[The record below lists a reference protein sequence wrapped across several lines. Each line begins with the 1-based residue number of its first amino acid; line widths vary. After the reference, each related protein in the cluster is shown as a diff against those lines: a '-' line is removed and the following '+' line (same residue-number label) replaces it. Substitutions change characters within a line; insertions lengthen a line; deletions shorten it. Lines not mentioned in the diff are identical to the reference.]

1 MAKKAGETEVRPVV
15 SILGTPVKCFYGPED
30 LPDFDYKEKLN
41 DPGEYPFTR
50 GVYSTMYRSS
60 LWTMRQYSGQS
71 TSDSTNERFKYLLK
85 NGQTGLSLAFD
96 LPTQIGLDSDMP
108 LAEDDVGKL
117 GVAVDSLED
126 FERIFDGIALDQ
138 ISTSFTIN
146 ATAPIILAM
155 YVLVAQKQGV
165 EPKRLRGTIQND
177 ILKEYIARGTWIF
190 PPEPS
195 IKLVGDLVEYCNK
208 EIPRFNAISVSGTHI
223 LEYGA
228 NTVQAVAL
236 AISIAE
242 VYIREVLK
250 RGSHIDEIAPLFS
263 FHLPIGGRD
272 FNFFEDIARLRGAR
286 RYWAK
291 LMKEKYGAKDK
302 RSLQF
307 RFSTGGMGGGL
318 TAEQPLNNIA
328 RASIYAMAAVFSGT
342 RSLNLACFD
351 EVYAIPSDL
360 AIRTSLRVQQIL
372 ANETGVADVVDPLGG
387 SYYVEKL
394 TDEME
399 AKIGE
404 IITKIEGDGGIV
416 KMIESGAIQR
426 ELARQSYAIQK
437 RISSGEKVLV
447 GVNKFKV
454 KEEERDLEVYKTDP
468 ETINRQLQRLKA
480 VKENRDQQKVES
492 ALQKLE
498 SAAGRGDNLIPY
510 LFEPLTAKATVGE
523 IIDTLKKVYGTFKE
537 PTTV

>member
-1 MAKKAGETEVRPVV
+1 
-15 SILGTPVKCFYGPED
+15 
-30 LPDFDYKEKLN
+30 
-41 DPGEYPFTR
+41 
-50 GVYSTMYRSS
+50 
-60 LWTMRQYSGQS
+60 MRQYSGQS

-96 LPTQIGLDSDMP
+96 LPTQVGLDSDMP

-228 NTVQAVAL
+228 NTVQAVSL

-250 RGSHIDEIAPLFS
+250 RGSNIDEIAPLFS

-291 LMKEKYGAKDK
+291 LMKEKYGALDK

-404 IITKIEGDGGIV
+404 IIGKIESDGGIV

-426 ELARQSYAIQK
+426 ELARQSYEIQK

-468 ETINRQLQRLKA
+468 ETINRQLERLKA
-480 VKENRDQQKVES
+480 VKANRDQGKVES

>member
-1 MAKKAGETEVRPVV
+1 MAKKTGDPEVRPVV
-15 SILGTPVKCFYGPED
+15 SSLGTPVKCFYGPED
-30 LPDFDYKEKLN
+30 LPDFDYTQQLN
-41 DPGEYPFTR
+41 NPGEYPFTR
-50 GVYSTMYRSS
+50 GVYETMYRSS

-71 TSDSTNERFKYLLK
+71 TPESTNERFKYLLK

-117 GVAVDSLED
+117 GVAVDTLDD
-126 FERIFDGIALDQ
+126 FERIFDGISLDQ

-155 YVLVAQKQGV
+155 YIMVAQRQEV
-165 EPKRLRGTIQND
+165 DQKRLRGTIQND

-190 PPEPS
+190 PPAPS
-195 IKLVGDLVEYCNK
+195 VKLVGDLVEYCNR

-242 VYIREVLK
+242 VYIREVLR
-250 RGSHIDEIAPLFS
+250 RGSSIDEIAPLFS

-272 FNFFEDIARLRGAR
+272 FNFFEDIARLRAAR
-286 RYWAK
+286 RYWAR
-291 LMKEKYGAKDK
+291 LMKEKYGAQDI

-328 RASIYAMAAVFSGT
+328 RAAIYAMAAVFSGT

-372 ANETGVADVVDPLGG
+372 AHETGVADVVDPLGG

-399 AKIGE
+399 ARIAE
-404 IITKIEGDGGIV
+404 IIAKIESDGGIV

-426 ELARQSYAIQK
+426 ELAAQSYALQRK
-437 RISSGEKVLV
+437 ISSGEKVLV

-454 KEEERDLEVYKTDP
+454 QEEERDMEIYKTDP
-468 ETINRQLQRLKA
+468 ETINRQIERLQG
-480 VKENRDQQKVES
+480 VKQSRDRGKVEA
-492 ALQKLE
+492 ALRQLE
-498 SAAGRGDNLIPY
+498 AAAGRGDNIIPC
-510 LFEPLTAKATVGE
+510 LFEPLREKATVGE
-523 IIDTLKKVYGTFKE
+523 IVETLKNVYGTFRE

>member
-60 LWTMRQYSGQS
+60 MWTMRQYSGQS

-96 LPTQIGLDSDMP
+96 LPTQVGLDSDMP

-228 NTVQAVAL
+228 NTVQAVSL

-250 RGSHIDEIAPLFS
+250 RGSNIDEIAPLFS

-291 LMKEKYGAKDK
+291 LMKEKYGALDK

-404 IITKIEGDGGIV
+404 IIGKIESDGGIV

-426 ELARQSYAIQK
+426 ELARQSYEIQK

-468 ETINRQLQRLKA
+468 ETINRQLERLKA
-480 VKENRDQQKVES
+480 VKANRDQGKVES
-492 ALQKLE
+492 ALQELE

-510 LFEPLTAKATVGE
+510 LFEPLKAKATVGE

>member
-1 MAKKAGETEVRPVV
+1 MAKKAGETDVRPVV

-228 NTVQAVAL
+228 NTVQAVSL

-250 RGSHIDEIAPLFS
+250 RGSQIDEIAPLFS

-404 IITKIEGDGGIV
+404 IIGKIESDGGIV
-416 KMIESGAIQR
+416 KLIESGAIQR

-468 ETINRQLQRLKA
+468 ETINRQLERLKA

-492 ALQKLE
+492 ALRELE
-498 SAAGRGDNLIPY
+498 SAAVRGDNLIPY
-510 LFEPLTAKATVGE
+510 LFGPLTAKATVGE

>member
-1 MAKKAGETEVRPVV
+1 MAKKEIVVRPVT
-15 SILGTPVKCFYGPED
+15 SILGTPVKVFYGPDD
-30 LPDFDYKEKLN
+30 LPGFDYKEQLN
-41 DPGEYPFTR
+41 DPGEFPFTR
-50 GVYSTMYRSS
+50 GVFPTMYRSE

-71 TSDSTNERFKYLLK
+71 TSESTNERFKYLLK

-108 LAEDDVGKL
+108 QAEDDVGKL
-117 GVAVDSLED
+117 GVAVDTLDD
-126 FERIFDGIALDQ
+126 FERIYEGISLDG

-146 ATAPIILAM
+146 AIAPIILAM
-155 YVLVAQKQGV
+155 YALVSRKQGV
-165 EPKRLRGTIQND
+165 ETKKLRGTIQND
-177 ILKEYIARGTWIF
+177 ILKEFIARGTWIF
-190 PPEPS
+190 PPAPS
-195 IKLVGDLVEYCNK
+195 IKLVGDCVEFCNR
-208 EIPRFNAISVSGTHI
+208 EMPRFNAISVSGTHI

-228 NTVQAVAL
+228 NTIQAVAL
-236 AISIAE
+236 AIAIAE
-242 VYIREVLK
+242 VYIREVMK
-250 RGSHIDEIAPLFS
+250 RGSNIDQIASLFS
-263 FHLPIGGRD
+263 FHLPIGGRN

-291 LMKEKYGAKDK
+291 LLKNKYGAKDK
-302 RSLQF
+302 RSMQF

-328 RASIYAMAAVFSGT
+328 RAAYYAMAAVFAGT

-387 SYYVEKL
+387 SYYVEAL
-394 TDEME
+394 TNQME

-404 IITKIEGDGGIV
+404 IIGEIDSEGGIV
-416 KMIESGAIQR
+416 KQIENGAIQR
-426 ELARQSYAIQK
+426 QLARQSYELQK
-437 RISSGEKVLV
+437 KISSGEKVLV
-447 GVNKFKV
+447 GVNKFKI

-468 ETINRQLQRLKA
+468 ETIHRQVTRLKA
-480 VKENRDQQKVES
+480 VKTKRDNANVES
-492 ALQKLE
+492 TLKRLE
-498 SAAGRGDNLIPY
+498 EAARRNENILPH
-510 LFEPLTAKATVGE
+510 LFEPLKAMATVGE
-523 IIDTLKKVYGTFKE
+523 IIDTLKKVYGTYKE

>member
-1 MAKKAGETEVRPVV
+1 MAKKTGEPEVRPVV
-15 SILGTPVKCFYGPED
+15 SSLGTPVKCSYTPED
-30 LPDFDYKEKLN
+30 LPDFNYQEKLGN
-41 DPGEYPFTR
+41 PGEYPFTR
-50 GVYSTMYRSS
+50 GIYETMYRSA

-71 TSDSTNERFKYLLK
+71 TSESTNERFKYLLK

-126 FERIFDGIALDQ
+126 FERIFDGIPLDQ

-155 YVLVAQKQGV
+155 YVLVAKKQGV
-165 EPKRLRGTIQND
+165 EPKKLRGTIQND

-190 PPEPS
+190 PPTPS
-195 IKLVGDLVEYCNK
+195 IKLVGDLVEYCNR

-228 NTVQAVAL
+228 NTMQSVAL

-242 VYIREVLK
+242 VYIGEVLK
-250 RGSHIDEIAPLFS
+250 RGSHIDQIAPLFS

-272 FNFFEDIARLRGAR
+272 FNFFEDIARLRAAR
-286 RYWAK
+286 RYWAR
-291 LMKEKYGAKDK
+291 LMKEKYGAKDT

-328 RASIYAMAAVFSGT
+328 RATIYALAAIFSGT

-372 ANETGVADVVDPLGG
+372 AFETGVADVVDPLGG

-399 AKIGE
+399 AKISAT
-404 IITKIEGDGGIV
+404 IAAIENDGGIV

-426 ELARQSYAIQK
+426 ELAAQSYTIQRK
-437 RISSGEKVLV
+437 ISSGEKVLV
-447 GVNKFKV
+447 GVNRFKV
-454 KEEERDLEVYKTDP
+454 KEEERDLEIYQTDP
-468 ETINRQLQRLKA
+468 ETINRQIQRLQA
-480 VKENRDQQKVES
+480 VRASRDQLKVDS
-492 ALQKLE
+492 ALKEL
-498 SAAGRGDNLIPY
+498 AAAARRGENIIPY
-510 LFEPLTAKATVGE
+510 LFEPLSQKATVGE
-523 IIDTLKKVYGTFKE
+523 IVDTLKQVYGTFNE

>member
-1 MAKKAGETEVRPVV
+1 MAKKTGEAEVRPVV

-30 LPDFDYKEKLN
+30 LPGFDYKEKLN

-71 TSDSTNERFKYLLK
+71 TPDSTNERFKYLLK

-96 LPTQIGLDSDMP
+96 LPTQVGLDSDMP

-117 GVAVDSLED
+117 GVAVDSLDD

-155 YVLVAQKQGV
+155 YVLVAEKQGV

-242 VYIREVLK
+242 VYIREVMR
-250 RGSHIDEIAPLFS
+250 RGSHIDEIAPLLS

-291 LMKEKYGAKDK
+291 LMKEKYGALDK
-302 RSLQF
+302 RSLQL

-328 RASIYAMAAVFSGT
+328 RATIYAMAAVFSGT

-404 IITKIEGDGGIV
+404 IIGKIESDGGIV
-416 KMIESGAIQR
+416 KLIESGAIQR

-480 VKENRDQQKVES
+480 VKENRNQGKVES
-492 ALQKLE
+492 ALQQLE

>member
-1 MAKKAGETEVRPVV
+1 MAKKEIVVRPVT
-15 SILGTPVKCFYGPED
+15 SILGTPVKIFYGPDD
-30 LPDFDYKEKLN
+30 LPGFDYKEQLN
-41 DPGEYPFTR
+41 DPGEFPFTR
-50 GVYSTMYRSS
+50 GVFPTMYRSE

-71 TSDSTNERFKYLLK
+71 TSESTNERFKYLLK

-108 LAEDDVGKL
+108 QAEDDVGKL
-117 GVAVDSLED
+117 GVAVDTLDD
-126 FERIFDGIALDQ
+126 FERIYEGISLDG

-146 ATAPIILAM
+146 AIAPIILAM
-155 YVLVAQKQGV
+155 YALVSRKQGV
-165 EPKRLRGTIQND
+165 ETKKLRGTIQND
-177 ILKEYIARGTWIF
+177 ILKEFIARGTWIF
-190 PPEPS
+190 PPAPS
-195 IKLVGDLVEYCNK
+195 IKLVGDCVEFCNR
-208 EIPRFNAISVSGTHI
+208 EMPRFNAISVSGTHI

-228 NTVQAVAL
+228 NTIQAVAL
-236 AISIAE
+236 AIAIAE
-242 VYIREVLK
+242 VYIREVMK
-250 RGSHIDEIAPLFS
+250 RGSNIDQIAPLFS
-263 FHLPIGGRD
+263 FHLPIGGRN

-291 LMKEKYGAKDK
+291 LLKNKYGAKDK
-302 RSLQF
+302 RSMQF

-328 RASIYAMAAVFSGT
+328 RAAYYAMAAVFAGT

-387 SYYVEKL
+387 SYYVEAL
-394 TDEME
+394 TNQME

-404 IITKIEGDGGIV
+404 IIGEIDSEGGIV
-416 KMIESGAIQR
+416 KQIENGAIQR
-426 ELARQSYAIQK
+426 QLARQSYELQK
-437 RISSGEKVLV
+437 KISSGEKVLV
-447 GVNKFKV
+447 GVNKFKI

-468 ETINRQLQRLKA
+468 ETIHRQVTRLKA
-480 VKENRDQQKVES
+480 VKTKRDNANVES
-492 ALQKLE
+492 TLKRLE
-498 SAAGRGDNLIPY
+498 EAARRNENILPH
-510 LFEPLTAKATVGE
+510 LFEPLKAMATVGE
-523 IIDTLKKVYGTFKE
+523 IIDTLKKVYGTYKE

>member
-1 MAKKAGETEVRPVV
+1 MAKKASETEVRPVV

-30 LPDFDYKEKLN
+30 LPDFDYNEKLN

-60 LWTMRQYSGQS
+60 MWTMRQYSGQS

-155 YVLVAQKQGV
+155 YILVAEKQGV
-165 EPKRLRGTIQND
+165 DPKKLRGTIQND

-195 IKLVGDLVEYCNK
+195 IKLVGDLLEYCNK

-263 FHLPIGGRD
+263 FHLPVGGRD

-404 IITKIEGDGGIV
+404 IIGKIESDGGIV

-480 VKENRDQQKVES
+480 VKENRDQRKVEN
-492 ALQKLE
+492 ALKELE

-510 LFEPLTAKATVGE
+510 LFEPLRGKATVGE

>member
-1 MAKKAGETEVRPVV
+1 MAKKAGEAEVRPVV

-71 TSDSTNERFKYLLK
+71 TSESTNERFKYLLK

-155 YVLVAQKQGV
+155 YILVARKQGV

-404 IITKIEGDGGIV
+404 IIGKIESDGGIV
-416 KMIESGAIQR
+416 KLIESGAIQR
-426 ELARQSYAIQK
+426 ELAMQSYAIQK

-468 ETINRQLQRLKA
+468 ETIHRQLQRLKA
-480 VKENRDQQKVES
+480 VKESRDQGKVES
-492 ALQKLE
+492 ALKELE
-498 SAAGRGDNLIPY
+498 SAAVRGDNLISY
-510 LFEPLTAKATVGE
+510 LFEPLKAKATIGE

>member
-1 MAKKAGETEVRPVV
+1 MAKKGETEVRPVV
-15 SILGTPVKCFYGPED
+15 SILGTPVKVSYGPED

-50 GVYSTMYRSS
+50 GVYPTMYRSS

-71 TSDSTNERFKYLLK
+71 TPESTNERFKYLLK

-126 FERIFDGIALDQ
+126 FERVFDGIGLDQ

-155 YVLVAQKQGV
+155 YVLVAKKQGV
-165 EPKRLRGTIQND
+165 DPKKLRGTVQND

-195 IKLVGDLVEYCNK
+195 IRLVGDLVEYCNR
-208 EIPRFNAISVSGTHI
+208 EVPRFNAISVSGTHI
-223 LEYGA
+223 MEYGA
-228 NTVQAVAL
+228 DTVQSVAL
-236 AISIAE
+236 AISFAE

-250 RGSHIDEIAPLFS
+250 RGSTIDQIAPLLS
-263 FHLPIGGRD
+263 FHLPIGGRN
-272 FNFFEDIARLRGAR
+272 FNFFEDICRLRAAR
-286 RYWAK
+286 RFWAK
-291 LMKEKYGAKDK
+291 LMKEKYGAKDT

-328 RASIYAMAAVFSGT
+328 RETIYAMAAIFSGT

-404 IITKIEGDGGIV
+404 ILAKVEADGGMV
-416 KMIESGAIQR
+416 KLIESGQIQR
-426 ELARQSYAIQK
+426 ELARQSYEIQK

-454 KEEERDLEVYKTDP
+454 KEEERDLEIYKTDP
-468 ETINRQLQRLKA
+468 QTINRQLERLKA
-480 VKENRDQQKVES
+480 VKASRDKGKVEV
-492 ALQKLE
+492 ALKKLE
-498 SAAGRGDNLIPY
+498 AAARAGENIIPH
-510 LFEPLTAKATVGE
+510 LFEPLTEKATVGE
-523 IIDTLKKVYGTFKE
+523 IIDTLKLVYGTFKE

>member
-1 MAKKAGETEVRPVV
+1 
-15 SILGTPVKCFYGPED
+15 
-30 LPDFDYKEKLN
+30 
-41 DPGEYPFTR
+41 
-50 GVYSTMYRSS
+50 
-60 LWTMRQYSGQS
+60 
-71 TSDSTNERFKYLLK
+71 
-85 NGQTGLSLAFD
+85 
-96 LPTQIGLDSDMP
+96 
-108 LAEDDVGKL
+108 GKL
-117 GVAVDSLED
+117 GVAVDSLDD

-155 YVLVAQKQGV
+155 YVLVGKKQGV
-165 EPKRLRGTIQND
+165 EPKKLRGTIQND

-195 IKLVGDLVEYCNK
+195 IKLVGDLVEYCNR

-223 LEYGA
+223 MEYGA
-228 NTVQAVAL
+228 NTMQSVAL

-242 VYIREVLK
+242 VYIKEVLK
-250 RGSHIDEIAPLFS
+250 RGSTIDQIAPLFS
-263 FHLPIGGRD
+263 FHLPIGGRN
-272 FNFFEDIARLRGAR
+272 FNFFEDIARLRAAR
-286 RYWAK
+286 RYWAR
-291 LMKEKYGAKDK
+291 LLKEKYGAQDK

-328 RASIYAMAAVFSGT
+328 RATIYAMAAVFSGT
-342 RSLNLACFD
+342 RSLNLACYD

-372 ANETGVADVVDPLGG
+372 AYETGVADVVDPLGG
-387 SYYVEKL
+387 SYYVESL

-399 AKIGE
+399 AKIAE
-404 IITKIEGDGGIV
+404 TIAKIESDGGMV
-416 KMIESGAIQR
+416 KLIESGAIQR
-426 ELARQSYAIQK
+426 ELARQSYALQT

-454 KEEERDLEVYKTDP
+454 KEEERDLEIYKTDP
-468 ETINRQLQRLKA
+468 ATISRQLERLKA
-480 VKENRDQQKVES
+480 VKAGRDKGKVEA
-492 ALQKLE
+492 ALKELE
-498 SAAGRGDNLIPY
+498 AAAVRGENLIPY
-510 LFEPLTAKATVGE
+510 LFAPLTEKATVGE

-537 PTTV
+537 PTTI

>member
-1 MAKKAGETEVRPVV
+1 MAKKTGEPEVRPVV
-15 SILGTPVKCFYGPED
+15 SSLGTPVKCSYTPED
-30 LPDFDYKEKLN
+30 LPDFDYQEKLGN
-41 DPGEYPFTR
+41 PGEYPFTR
-50 GVYSTMYRSS
+50 GIYETMYRSA

-71 TSDSTNERFKYLLK
+71 TSESTNERFKYLLK

-126 FERIFDGIALDQ
+126 FERIFDGIPLDQ

-155 YVLVAQKQGV
+155 YVLVAKKQGV
-165 EPKRLRGTIQND
+165 EPKKLRGTIQND

-190 PPEPS
+190 PPTPS
-195 IKLVGDLVEYCNK
+195 IKLVGDLVEYCNR

-228 NTVQAVAL
+228 NTMQSVAL

-242 VYIREVLK
+242 VYIGEVLK
-250 RGSHIDEIAPLFS
+250 RGSHIDQIAPLFS

-272 FNFFEDIARLRGAR
+272 FNFFEDIARLRAAR
-286 RYWAK
+286 RYWAR
-291 LMKEKYGAKDK
+291 LMKEKYGAKDT

-328 RASIYAMAAVFSGT
+328 RATIYALAAIFSGT

-372 ANETGVADVVDPLGG
+372 AFETGVADVVDPLGG

-399 AKIGE
+399 AKISAT
-404 IITKIEGDGGIV
+404 IAAIENDGGIV

-426 ELARQSYAIQK
+426 ELAAQSYTIQRK
-437 RISSGEKVLV
+437 ISSGEKVLV
-447 GVNKFKV
+447 GVNRFKV
-454 KEEERDLEVYKTDP
+454 KEEERDIEIYQTDP
-468 ETINRQLQRLKA
+468 ETINRQIQRLQA
-480 VKENRDQQKVES
+480 VRASRDQLKVDS
-492 ALQKLE
+492 ALKEL
-498 SAAGRGDNLIPY
+498 AAAARRGENIITY
-510 LFEPLTAKATVGE
+510 LFEPLSQKATVGE
-523 IIDTLKKVYGTFKE
+523 IVDTLKQVYGTFKE

>member
-1 MAKKAGETEVRPVV
+1 M
-15 SILGTPVKCFYGPED
+15 
-30 LPDFDYKEKLN
+30 
-41 DPGEYPFTR
+41 
-50 GVYSTMYRSS
+50 
-60 LWTMRQYSGQS
+60 
-71 TSDSTNERFKYLLK
+71 
-85 NGQTGLSLAFD
+85 
-96 LPTQIGLDSDMP
+96 
-108 LAEDDVGKL
+108 
-117 GVAVDSLED
+117 
-126 FERIFDGIALDQ
+126 DQ

-155 YVLVAQKQGV
+155 YVLVGKKQGV
-165 EPKRLRGTIQND
+165 EPKKLRGTIQND

-195 IKLVGDLVEYCNK
+195 IKLVGDLVEYCNR

-223 LEYGA
+223 MEYGA
-228 NTVQAVAL
+228 NTMQSVAL

-242 VYIREVLK
+242 VYIKEVLK
-250 RGSHIDEIAPLFS
+250 RGSTIDQIAPLFS
-263 FHLPIGGRD
+263 FHLPIGGRN
-272 FNFFEDIARLRGAR
+272 FNFFEDICRLRAAR
-286 RYWAK
+286 RYWAR
-291 LMKEKYGAKDK
+291 LMKEKYGAQDK

-328 RASIYAMAAVFSGT
+328 RETIYAMAAIFSGT

-372 ANETGVADVVDPLGG
+372 AYETGVADVVDPLGG
-387 SYYVEKL
+387 SYYVEAL

-404 IITKIEGDGGIV
+404 TIAKIDADGGMV
-416 KMIESGAIQR
+416 KLIESGSIQR
-426 ELARQSYAIQK
+426 ELARQSYAIQT
-437 RISSGEKVLV
+437 RISSGEKILV

-454 KEEERDLEVYKTDP
+454 KEEERDLEIYKTDP
-468 ETINRQLQRLKA
+468 ETISRQLQRLKA
-480 VKENRDQQKVES
+480 VKASRDKGKVEA
-492 ALQKLE
+492 ALKELE
-498 SAAGRGDNLIPY
+498 AAAVRGENLIPY
-510 LFEPLTAKATVGE
+510 LFEPLTQKATVGE

-537 PTTV
+537 PTTI

>member
-1 MAKKAGETEVRPVV
+1 
-15 SILGTPVKCFYGPED
+15 
-30 LPDFDYKEKLN
+30 
-41 DPGEYPFTR
+41 
-50 GVYSTMYRSS
+50 
-60 LWTMRQYSGQS
+60 
-71 TSDSTNERFKYLLK
+71 
-85 NGQTGLSLAFD
+85 
-96 LPTQIGLDSDMP
+96 MP

-117 GVAVDSLED
+117 GVAVDSLDD
-126 FERIFDGIALDQ
+126 FERIFDGISLDQ

-155 YVLVAQKQGV
+155 YILVAEKQGV
-165 EPKRLRGTIQND
+165 DPKKLRGTIQND

-195 IKLVGDLVEYCNK
+195 IKLVGGVVAYCTK
-208 EIPRFNAISVSGTHI
+208 EVPRFNAISVSGTHI
-223 LEYGA
+223 REYGA
-228 NTVQAVAL
+228 DTVQSVAL

-250 RGSHIDEIAPLFS
+250 RGVRIDEIAPLFS
-263 FHLPIGGRD
+263 FHLPIGGRN
-272 FNFFEDIARLRGAR
+272 FNFFEDITRLRGAR
-286 RYWAK
+286 RYWAR
-291 LMKEKYGAKDK
+291 LIKEKYGARDK

-328 RASIYAMAAVFSGT
+328 RATIYAMAAVFSGT

-372 ANETGVADVVDPLGG
+372 AFETGVADVVDPLGG

-399 AKIGE
+399 AKISE
-404 IITKIEGDGGIV
+404 IVEKIESDGGIV
-416 KMIESGAIQR
+416 KMIENGAVQR

-437 RISSGEKVLV
+437 KISSGEKTLV
-447 GVNKFKV
+447 GVNRFKV
-454 KEEERDLEVYKTDP
+454 EEEERDMEIYKTDP
-468 ETINRQLQRLKA
+468 ETRNRQLQRLQA
-480 VKENRDQQKVES
+480 VKESRDKGNVDS
-492 ALQKLE
+492 ALKELA
-498 SAAGRGDNLIPY
+498 SAARRGDNVIPY
-510 LFEPLTAKATVGE
+510 LFEPLKARATVGE
-523 IIDTLKKVYGTFKE
+523 IIDTLKEVYGTFRE

>member
-1 MAKKAGETEVRPVV
+1 MAKKVGETEVRPVV

-30 LPDFDYKEKLN
+30 LPDFDYKEQLN

-126 FERIFDGIALDQ
+126 FERIFEGIALDQ

-165 EPKRLRGTIQND
+165 EPKLLRGTIQND

-195 IKLVGDLVEYCNK
+195 IKLVGDLVEYCNR

-250 RGSHIDEIAPLFS
+250 RGSRIDEIAPLFS

-272 FNFFEDIARLRGAR
+272 FNFFEDVARLRGAR
-286 RYWAK
+286 RYWAR
-291 LMKEKYGAKDK
+291 LMKEKYGAQDK

-328 RASIYAMAAVFSGT
+328 RAAIYAMAAVFSGT

-394 TDEME
+394 TDDME

-404 IITKIEGDGGIV
+404 IIGKIESDGGIV
-416 KMIESGAIQR
+416 KLIESGAIQR

-437 RISSGEKVLV
+437 KISSGEKVLV

-480 VKENRDQQKVES
+480 VKEGRNPVKVES
-492 ALQKLE
+492 ALKELE
-498 SAAGRGDNLIPY
+498 SAARRDDNIIPY
-510 LFEPLTAKATVGE
+510 LFEPLKEKATVGE
-523 IIDTLKKVYGTFKE
+523 IIDTLKNVYGTFKE

>member
-1 MAKKAGETEVRPVV
+1 MAKKTGEAEVRPVV

-50 GVYSTMYRSS
+50 GVYSTMYRSA

-71 TSDSTNERFKYLLK
+71 TSESTNERFKYLLK

-155 YVLVAQKQGV
+155 YVLVARKQGV

-228 NTVQAVAL
+228 NTVQAVSL
-236 AISIAE
+236 AIAIAE
-242 VYIREVLK
+242 VYIREVMK
-250 RGSHIDEIAPLFS
+250 RGSKIDEIAPLFS

-291 LMKEKYGAKDK
+291 LMKEKYGAQDK

-404 IITKIEGDGGIV
+404 IIEKIESDGGIV

-447 GVNKFKV
+447 GVNKFKI
-454 KEEERDLEVYKTDP
+454 KEEEKDLEVYTTDP
-468 ETINRQLQRLKA
+468 ETINRQLQRLKT
-480 VKENRDQQKVES
+480 VKENRDQGKVDS
-492 ALQKLE
+492 ALQQLE
-498 SAAGRGDNLIPY
+498 SAAVRGDNLIPY

>member
-1 MAKKAGETEVRPVV
+1 MAKKTGEAEVRPVV

-30 LPDFDYKEKLN
+30 LTDFDYKEKLN

-155 YVLVAQKQGV
+155 YVLVAEKQGV

-195 IKLVGDLVEYCNK
+195 IKLVGDLVEYCNR

-291 LMKEKYGAKDK
+291 LMKEKYGAQDK

-399 AKIGE
+399 EKIGE
-404 IITKIEGDGGIV
+404 IIGKIESDGGIV
-416 KMIESGAIQR
+416 NLIESGAIQR

-480 VKENRDQQKVES
+480 VKENRDQGKVES
-492 ALQKLE
+492 ALQQLE
-498 SAAGRGDNLIPY
+498 SAAGRGDNLISY
-510 LFEPLTAKATVGE
+510 LFEPLREKATVGE

>member
-1 MAKKAGETEVRPVV
+1 MAKKEIVVRPVT
-15 SILGTPVKCFYGPED
+15 SILGTPVKVFYGPDD
-30 LPDFDYKEKLN
+30 LSGFDYQSQLN
-41 DPGEYPFTR
+41 DPGEFPFTR
-50 GVYSTMYRSS
+50 GVFPTMYRSE

-71 TSDSTNERFKYLLK
+71 TSESTNERFKYLLK

-108 LAEDDVGKL
+108 QAEDDVGKL
-117 GVAVDSLED
+117 GVAVDTLDD
-126 FERIFDGIALDQ
+126 FERIYEGISLDG

-146 ATAPIILAM
+146 AIAPIILAM
-155 YVLVAQKQGV
+155 YALVARKQGV
-165 EPKRLRGTIQND
+165 ETKKLRGTIQND
-177 ILKEYIARGTWIF
+177 ILKEFIARGTWIF
-190 PPEPS
+190 PPAPS
-195 IKLVGDLVEYCNK
+195 IKLVGDCVEFCNR
-208 EIPRFNAISVSGTHI
+208 EMPRFNAISVSGTHI

-228 NTVQAVAL
+228 NTIQAVAL
-236 AISIAE
+236 AIAIAE
-242 VYIREVLK
+242 VYIREVMK
-250 RGSHIDEIAPLFS
+250 RGSNIDQIAPLFS
-263 FHLPIGGRD
+263 FHLPIGGRN

-291 LMKEKYGAKDK
+291 LLKNKYGAKDK
-302 RSLQF
+302 RSMQF

-328 RASIYAMAAVFSGT
+328 RAAYYAMAAVFAGT

-387 SYYVEKL
+387 SYYVEAL
-394 TDEME
+394 TNQME

-404 IITKIEGDGGIV
+404 IIGEIDSEGGIV
-416 KMIESGAIQR
+416 KQIENGAIQR
-426 ELARQSYAIQK
+426 QLAHQSYELQK
-437 RISSGEKVLV
+437 KISSGEKVLV
-447 GVNKFKV
+447 GVNKFKI

-468 ETINRQLQRLKA
+468 ETIHRQVTRLKA
-480 VKENRDQQKVES
+480 VKTKRDNANVES
-492 ALQKLE
+492 TLKRLE
-498 SAAGRGDNLIPY
+498 EAARRNENILPH
-510 LFEPLTAKATVGE
+510 LFEPLKAMATVGE
-523 IIDTLKKVYGTFKE
+523 IIDTLKKVYGTYKE

>member
-1 MAKKAGETEVRPVV
+1 MAKKTGEPEVRPVV
-15 SILGTPVKCFYGPED
+15 SSLGTPVKCSYTPED
-30 LPDFDYKEKLN
+30 LPDFDYQEKLGN
-41 DPGEYPFTR
+41 PGEYPFTR
-50 GVYSTMYRSS
+50 GIYETMYRSA

-71 TSDSTNERFKYLLK
+71 TSESTNERFKYLLK

-126 FERIFDGIALDQ
+126 FERIFDGIPLDQ

-155 YVLVAQKQGV
+155 YVLVAKKQGV
-165 EPKRLRGTIQND
+165 EPKKLRGTIQND

-190 PPEPS
+190 PPTPS
-195 IKLVGDLVEYCNK
+195 IKLVGDLVEYCNR

-228 NTVQAVAL
+228 NTMQSVAL

-242 VYIREVLK
+242 VYIGEVLK
-250 RGSHIDEIAPLFS
+250 RGSHIDQIAPLFS

-272 FNFFEDIARLRGAR
+272 FNFFEDIARLRAAR
-286 RYWAK
+286 RYWAR
-291 LMKEKYGAKDK
+291 LMKEKYGAKDT

-328 RASIYAMAAVFSGT
+328 RATIYALAAIFSGT

-372 ANETGVADVVDPLGG
+372 AFETGVADVVDPLGG

-399 AKIGE
+399 AKISAT
-404 IITKIEGDGGIV
+404 IAAIENDGGIV

-426 ELARQSYAIQK
+426 ELAAQSYTIQRK
-437 RISSGEKVLV
+437 ISSGEKVLV
-447 GVNKFKV
+447 GVNRFKV
-454 KEEERDLEVYKTDP
+454 KEEERDLEIYQTDP
-468 ETINRQLQRLKA
+468 ETINRQIQRLQA
-480 VKENRDQQKVES
+480 VRASRDQLKVDS
-492 ALQKLE
+492 ALNEL
-498 SAAGRGDNLIPY
+498 AAAARRGENIIPY
-510 LFEPLTAKATVGE
+510 LFEPLSQKATVGE
-523 IIDTLKKVYGTFKE
+523 IVDTLKQVYGTFKE

>member
-1 MAKKAGETEVRPVV
+1 MAKKGETEVRPVV
-15 SILGTPVKCFYGPED
+15 SILGTPVKVSYGPED

-50 GVYSTMYRSS
+50 GVYPTMYRSS

-71 TSDSTNERFKYLLK
+71 TPESTNERFKYLLK

-126 FERIFDGIALDQ
+126 FERVFDGIGLDQ

-155 YVLVAQKQGV
+155 YVLVAKKQGV
-165 EPKRLRGTIQND
+165 DPKKLRGTVQND

-195 IKLVGDLVEYCNK
+195 IRLVGDLVEYCNR
-208 EIPRFNAISVSGTHI
+208 EVPRFNAISVSGTQI
-223 LEYGA
+223 MEYGA
-228 NTVQAVAL
+228 DTVQSVAL
-236 AISIAE
+236 AISFAE

-250 RGSHIDEIAPLFS
+250 RGSTIDQIAPLLS
-263 FHLPIGGRD
+263 FHLPIGGRN
-272 FNFFEDIARLRGAR
+272 FNFFEDICRLRAAR
-286 RYWAK
+286 RFWAK
-291 LMKEKYGAKDK
+291 LMKEKYGAKDT

-328 RASIYAMAAVFSGT
+328 RETIYAMAAIFSGT

-404 IITKIEGDGGIV
+404 ILAKVEADGGMV
-416 KMIESGAIQR
+416 KLIESGQIQR
-426 ELARQSYAIQK
+426 ELARQSYEIQK

-454 KEEERDLEVYKTDP
+454 KEEERDLEIYKTDP
-468 ETINRQLQRLKA
+468 QTINRQLERLKA
-480 VKENRDQQKVES
+480 VKASRDKGKVEV
-492 ALQKLE
+492 ALKKLE
-498 SAAGRGDNLIPY
+498 AAARAGENIIPH
-510 LFEPLTAKATVGE
+510 LFEPLTEKATVGE
-523 IIDTLKKVYGTFKE
+523 IIDTLKLVYGTFKE

>member
-1 MAKKAGETEVRPVV
+1 MAKKAGEAEVRPVV

-71 TSDSTNERFKYLLK
+71 TSESTNERFKYLLK

-155 YVLVAQKQGV
+155 YILVARKQGV
-165 EPKRLRGTIQND
+165 DPKRLRGTIQND

-404 IITKIEGDGGIV
+404 IIGKIESDGGIV
-416 KMIESGAIQR
+416 KLIESGAIQR
-426 ELARQSYAIQK
+426 ELAMQSYAIQK

-468 ETINRQLQRLKA
+468 ETIHRQLQRLKA
-480 VKENRDQQKVES
+480 VKESRDQGKVES
-492 ALQKLE
+492 ALKELE
-498 SAAGRGDNLIPY
+498 SAAVRGDNLVPY
-510 LFEPLTAKATVGE
+510 LFGPLTAKATVGE
-523 IIDTLKKVYGTFKE
+523 IIDTLKKIYGTFKE

>member
-1 MAKKAGETEVRPVV
+1 MAKKTGEAEVRPVV

-60 LWTMRQYSGQS
+60 MWTMRQYSGQS

-250 RGSHIDEIAPLFS
+250 RGSNIDEIAPLFS

-394 TDEME
+394 TDDME

-404 IITKIEGDGGIV
+404 IIGKIESDGGIV
-416 KMIESGAIQR
+416 KLIESGAIQR

-480 VKENRDQQKVES
+480 VKENRDPGKVES
-492 ALQKLE
+492 ALQQLE

-510 LFEPLTAKATVGE
+510 LFEPLTVKATIGE

>member
-1 MAKKAGETEVRPVV
+1 MAKKTGEAEVRPVV

-60 LWTMRQYSGQS
+60 MWTMRQYSGQS

-228 NTVQAVAL
+228 NTVQAAAL

-394 TDEME
+394 TDDME

-404 IITKIEGDGGIV
+404 IIGKIESDGGIV
-416 KMIESGAIQR
+416 KLIESGAIQR

-480 VKENRDQQKVES
+480 VKENRDQGKVES
-492 ALQKLE
+492 ALQQLE
-498 SAAGRGDNLIPY
+498 SAAVRGDNLIPY